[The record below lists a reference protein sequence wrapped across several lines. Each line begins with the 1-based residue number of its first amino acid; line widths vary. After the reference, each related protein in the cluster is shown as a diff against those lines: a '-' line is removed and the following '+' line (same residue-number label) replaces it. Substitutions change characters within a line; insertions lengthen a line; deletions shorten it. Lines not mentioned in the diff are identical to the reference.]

1 MSLFK
6 SIKNLF
12 RGKADEL
19 AAAIADPVRDG
30 KLAIKDSEKQI
41 SQFTNQ
47 IAKVMAE
54 TKKLEKD
61 LSASQKDS
69 EKWLKVAQ
77 NAAGAGD
84 QDAARHALEKKQL
97 AEQRVQTLT
106 IEVEKSSTLV
116 SQLREQLNNSKARL
130 SKAKNNL
137 SRLEARSS
145 AAEIRK
151 EFAKAQTDFNSNRDG
166 LAALDDLEK
175 AVNSDEAEAEAFEEL
190 AGSTEEAKSDDI
202 LAKYSQPTS
211 EVDDELA
218 ALMASA
224 KK

>member
-1 MSLFK
+1 MLQRT
-6 SIKNLF
+6 LQL
-12 RGKADEL
+12 L
-19 AAAIADPVRDG
+19 A
-30 KLAIKDSEKQI
+30 
-41 SQFTNQ
+41 
-47 IAKVMAE
+47 
-54 TKKLEKD
+54 TKT
-61 LSASQKDS
+61 QH
-69 EKWLKVAQ
+69 V
-77 NAAGAGD
+77 
-84 QDAARHALEKKQL
+84 HALEKKQL

-106 IEVEKSSTLV
+106 VEVDKSQKLV
-116 SQLREQLNNSKARL
+116 AQLREQLNNSKARL

-175 AVNSDEAEAEAFEEL
+175 AVNSEEAEAEAFEEL
-190 AGSTEEAKSDDI
+190 AGSTEEAKSEDI

-218 ALMASA
+218 ALMASS

>member
-1 MSLFK
+1 MSLFR

-19 AAAIADPVRDG
+19 ADALADPVRDG

-41 SQFTNQ
+41 EGFTNQ

-61 LSASQKDS
+61 LANSKKDS
-69 EKWLKVAQ
+69 EKWMEVAK
-77 NAAGAGD
+77 NAAAAGD
-84 QDAARHALEKKQL
+84 EDAARHALEKKQM

-106 IEVEKSSTLV
+106 VEVDKSQKLV
-116 SQLREQLNNSKARL
+116 AQLREQLNNSKARL

-175 AVNSDEAEAEAFEEL
+175 AVNSEEAEAEAFEEL
-190 AGSTEEAKSDDI
+190 AGSTEEAKSEDI

-218 ALMASA
+218 ALMASS